1 MSMGH
6 PFHLLAKP
14 IGPICNLDC
23 AYCFYLEKE
32 SLYPGRLGKADWA
45 MSGAALEAFIR
56 DYIAAQPGESVSFA
70 WQGGEPTLL
79 GVGYFRQVV
88 ALQQQYARGKRIENA
103 LQTNG
108 VLLDDAWGVFL
119 REHDFLVGLS
129 IDGPRDLHDRFR
141 IDKGGRPTFDDVVR
155 GMQVLQAHGVDFT
168 TLTVV
173 HRDTARRALEV
184 YDTLTA
190 LGSRFLQ
197 FIPIV
202 ERVDP
207 APVQPTAGAMRTGF
221 ASPDDP
227 SATVTPW
234 SVRPD
239 DYGTFLCDVFDRWV
253 RRDVGRVAVQ
263 IFEVALESWLGMPQS
278 VCLFRETCG
287 DALAIEHNGDVY
299 SCDHYVYPSHRL
311 GNVIDHPLASLATS
325 AAQRAFGDAKRDALP
340 GYCRR
345 CEVRFACHGECPKNR
360 FATTPDGEP
369 GLNYLC
375 QGYTRFFTHIDPFM
389 RVMADQ
395 VRGGRP
401 AADVMAWAR
410 GHDQRTLGRND
421 ACRCGS
427 GKKYKQCCATPHQ
440 A

>member
-1 MSMGH
+1 M
-6 PFHLLAKP
+6 
-14 IGPICNLDC
+14 
-23 AYCFYLEKE
+23 
-32 SLYPGRLGKADWA
+32 R
-45 MSGAALEAFIR
+45 
-56 DYIAAQPGESVSFA
+56 
-70 WQGGEPTLL
+70 
-79 GVGYFRQVV
+79 
-88 ALQQQYARGKRIENA
+88 
-103 LQTNG
+103 
-108 VLLDDAWGVFL
+108 
-119 REHDFLVGLS
+119 
-129 IDGPRDLHDRFR
+129 
-141 IDKGGRPTFDDVVR
+141 
-155 GMQVLQAHGVDFT
+155 VLQAHGVDFT

-173 HRDTARRALEV
+173 HRDTARRAVEV

-207 APVQPTAGAMRTGF
+207 VPASDRDGAMRAGF

-311 GNVIDHPLASLATS
+311 GNVIDHPLESLATS
-325 AAQRAFGDAKRDALP
+325 AAQRAFGDDARCGLRVTASARRTALP
-340 GYCRR
+340 
-345 CEVRFACHGECPKNR
+345 
-360 FATTPDGEP
+360 
-369 GLNYLC
+369 
-375 QGYTRFFTHIDPFM
+375 
-389 RVMADQ
+389 
-395 VRGGRP
+395 
-401 AADVMAWAR
+401 
-410 GHDQRTLGRND
+410 
-421 ACRCGS
+421 
-427 GKKYKQCCATPHQ
+427 
-440 A
+440 